1 MPFRKA
7 IRIAIIATLL
17 LLALFI
23 YVISGCHSWIEN
35 NYSTGFFPKLSS
47 GLRFLLG
54 SIPFSIGDIIY
65 SAVLATV
72 LWNIIKFII
81 RLFHKKDSWA
91 KKLAPLLTAGIIL
104 LIVYVYFY
112 LFWGL
117 NYYRKGIEHQ
127 LGLQN
132 GKFEKQDLIALNQYL
147 LEQLNHRKTVC
158 LQQKDTIMNRQRMFG
173 AAHNGYRQL
182 EKTYPFLR
190 YRNSS
195 IKASLFGRIGNY
207 VGFQGYYNPFTGEAQ
222 VNTAIPNFV
231 QPFVTCHEMA
241 HQIGY
246 ASESEANFVGFLA
259 ATHSP
264 DTLMQYSAY
273 LDIFLYSMGNLR
285 MVDST
290 ATKEIAKQ
298 LNEGVKRDILT
309 EREFA
314 YRHRTFL
321 QNWTDA
327 FYDFYLRQNRQ
338 HKGIASYNEV
348 TGWLVAWRKKMQPLP
363 PSPAPKKEGAVQ
375 HLKPGN

>member
-1 MPFRKA
+1 MSFRKA
-7 IRIAIIATLL
+7 IRTALLVTLIL
-17 LLALFI
+17 FALFI
-23 YVISGCHSWIEN
+23 YFISGYQQWIEA
-35 NYSTGFFPKLSS
+35 NYSTGFFPKLASV
-47 GLRFLLG
+47 LRFTLG
-54 SIPFSIGDIIY
+54 SLPFSLGDIIY
-65 SAVLATV
+65 SIVFAAV
-72 LWNIIKFII
+72 LWNIGKFIV
-81 RLFHKKDSWA
+81 RLFHPKDSWG
-91 KKLAPLLTAGIIL
+91 KKLSPLLTAGIIIL
-104 LIVYVYFY
+104 FVYVYFY

-132 GKFEKQDLIALNQYL
+132 GAFKKEELISLSQYL
-147 LEQLNHRKTVC
+147 VEQVNHRKEIC
-158 LQQKDTIMNRQRMFG
+158 LQKKDTVMDKERMFH
-173 AAHNGYRQL
+173 AAYDGYKELAKQ
-182 EKTYPFLR
+182 YSFLR

-195 IKASLFGRIGNY
+195 IKSSLFGRIGNY

-222 VNTAIPNFV
+222 VNTRIPNFV

-273 LDIFLYSMGNLR
+273 LDIFLYSIGNLKA
-285 MVDST
+285 VDSI
-290 ATKEIAKQ
+290 ASKAIAKQ
-298 LNEGVKRDILT
+298 LNEGVKRDIRT

-314 YRHRTFL
+314 LKHRTFL

-338 HKGIASYNEV
+338 RKGIASYNEV
-348 TGWLVAWRKKMQPLP
+348 TGWLVAWRKKEA
-363 PSPAPKKEGAVQ
+363 SK
-375 HLKPGN
+375 